1 VHRLG
6 HASCSQIVAIRQQ
19 EGPFVAEAIAAAL
32 HCQLRKGVPWP
43 YPSSVAGGLLFF
55 VSLTG
60 SVLNLRCRAL
70 LRNLTAHGAFQK
82 GKVPDPADLFLV
94 RLAFDELHVMYAAN
108 WRCLPLLYET
118 HLSHPRHS
126 KHESPLFP
134 RGLCQIKRE
143 RLLCRESSAEPLRQA
158 VQNSSQS
165 VSDLI
170 TSLDHPA
177 HSMIALPLAWVIG

>member
-1 VHRLG
+1 M
-6 HASCSQIVAIRQQ
+6 
-19 EGPFVAEAIAAAL
+19 
-32 HCQLRKGVPWP
+32 
-43 YPSSVAGGLLFF
+43 
-55 VSLTG
+55 G

-70 LRNLTAHGAFQK
+70 FRNLAAHRAFQK

-108 WRCLPLLYET
+108 GRSLPILYET

-143 RLLCRESSAEPLRQA
+143 RLLWRESSAEPLKQA

-165 VSDLI
+165 VRDLI

-177 HSMIALPLAWVIG
+177 HSMIAVDLGDWDQCWSLDGPQCVARAGAGRDAPVCVSVCSLEAAAATAST